1 MKLKRGITVTM
12 MVITVIILLILASTI
27 TISVYSGINYSK
39 LSSWKSEIVNIQNV
53 VKEKL
58 NESSIIDE
66 YILGSISVSKDSIP
80 NVEFTNQFSGETV
93 DSDNNVILYA
103 LDLGKLGITDTMYGN
118 YTTSTDVYAISKET
132 NKVYYV
138 QGLELG
144 NDTYYTITSDDLEN
158 LENTENVLSSV
169 VFVPNTIGYTN
180 KPIKVTVKLPNTSL
194 NPSIGTNNSEIIVG
208 SLVNDGDMQVVEVN
222 TNEIPGNYII
232 TVSYNDGAKVVTTNY
247 EVNGYDST
255 TPVINEITSSNYIYK
270 QTAENELK
278 YLTNI
283 TASDDNSGVKYL
295 KYIEGNATEDM
306 ISVSG
311 KVIKDGTINLNKD
324 VNVYTIYAEDN
335 AGNYALK
342 YIDITTFAA
351 ATIATEQ

>member
-180 KPIKVTVKLPNTSL
+180 KPIKVTVKLPNTSV
-194 NPSIGTNNSEIIVG
+194 NPSIGTNNSL
-208 SLVNDGDMQVVEVN
+208 S
-222 TNEIPGNYII
+222 
-232 TVSYNDGAKVVTTNY
+232 AKLIAL
-247 EVNGYDST
+247 
-255 TPVINEITSSNYIYK
+255 INCFAINKI
-270 QTAENELK
+270 A
-278 YLTNI
+278 
-283 TASDDNSGVKYL
+283 A
-295 KYIEGNATEDM
+295 
-306 ISVSG
+306 
-311 KVIKDGTINLNKD
+311 IKAI
-324 VNVYTIYAEDN
+324 
-335 AGNYALK
+335 
-342 YIDITTFAA
+342 
-351 ATIATEQ
+351 